1 MSNAPRPI
9 FRNIGITQLINY
21 RLPWAGKVSILHR
34 ISGALLFLALPFILY
49 LFDKSLASEVSFA
62 QFARFVSNPLAKL
75 VLLILIWSFLH
86 HFFAGIRYLLLD
98 LEVGVEKASS
108 SRSAILVLLLGFGA
122 SAMIALKIFG
132 LF

>member
-1 MSNAPRPI
+1 MSNAPRPV
-9 FRNIGITQLINY
+9 FRNIGITQLISY

-108 SRSAILVLLLGFGA
+108 SRSAILVLLLGFGS
-122 SAMIALKIFG
+122 SAIIGLKMFG